1 MTIDE
6 ALEGALTET
15 VREAGQPEAVARRLT
30 AWLRQMSQGPLM
42 KEDEAR
48 FLNAVCD
55 ELELG
60 AEDAD

>member
-6 ALEGALTET
+6 ALEQALTET
-15 VREAGQPEAVARRLT
+15 VRDRGQPEAVARRLT
-30 AWLRQMSQGPLM
+30 AWLRQMSQAPLT
-42 KEDEAR
+42 KEEEAR

-55 ELELG
+55 ELKLE